1 MAVKQVSLDITRADY
16 VQKVL
21 ELQGKRYSLDRYPMF
36 RGIFNTP
43 EDRVVMRAGRQVSKT
58 VTLAASMTADTTI
71 SPYYPVIYCNSSSS
85 QTNSFSTSKLD
96 PFLIQSPWI
105 YKTFMKGEHVIDNV
119 YNKRLSNFSEIIMSY
134 FSENGDRVRGRSGN
148 KMYLDEVQ
156 DMLYDAVIDA
166 EECLSAAAEP
176 KYMYAGTSKSLN
188 TTLEFMWGLSTQKE
202 WVIKCDHCGK
212 WNRPS
217 VQNIGK
223 HGLICKSC
231 GGGLHTYSG
240 QWHAFN
246 PTEQGGRVFADG
258 FWIPQI
264 ILPMHCC
271 NEDKWQKLL
280 EKFEK
285 YPEYKF
291 LNEVMG
297 IPIGEGD
304 SPITKDMLIKACI
317 PELPCLPYKCEQ
329 NSAGAMHICAGIDWG
344 GGGVSGTS
352 RTTLSVFAVYPDR
365 QEFVKIFGKI
375 YSGGE
380 PTKHLDDIA
389 NRLRSLGVIYA
400 FGDHGGGN
408 FSLSQLA
415 RMVPE
420 IRVVPV
426 MYTDQA
432 VPFKWDDKANRY
444 TVSRT
449 IMIDNFFIDYKAGKI
464 RTFNWGEFETM
475 AEDILCV
482 RQEWI
487 GVEGKE
493 RRVWRRP
500 PAKPDDI
507 LHSMVFGWFA
517 ARVMSSM
524 LNFTVAH

>member
-1 MAVKQVSLDITRADY
+1 MFRSEY
-16 VQKVL
+16 VQSIL
-21 ELQGKRYSLDRYPMF
+21 ELQGKAYSLRNYPMF
-36 RGIFNTP
+36 LGIFDTP
-43 EDRVVMRAGRQVSKT
+43 ADRVVMRAGRQVSKT
-58 VTLAASMTADTTI
+58 VTLAANMAADTT
-71 SPYYPVIYCNSSSS
+71 STPYYPVIYCNSSAS

-96 PFLIQSPWI
+96 PFLIQSPMV
-105 YKTFMKGEHVIDNV
+105 YNNFMRGEHVIDNV
-119 YNKRLSNFSEIIMSY
+119 YNKRLANFSEIIMSY
-134 FSENGDRVRGRSGN
+134 FSESGDRVRGRSGN

-166 EECLSAAAEP
+166 EECLSAASDP

-188 TTLEFMWGLSTQKE
+188 TTLEYLWGLSTQKE
-202 WVIKCDHCGK
+202 WIIKCEHCGK

-223 HGLICKSC
+223 LGLICKVC
-231 GGGLHTYSG
+231 GGSLNTFLG
-240 QWHAFN
+240 QWHDFN
-246 PTEQGGRVFADG
+246 PTKEGERTFADG

-264 ILPMHCC
+264 ILPMHCQ
-271 NEDKWQKLL
+271 NQEKWDRLID
-280 EKFEK
+280 KFEK

-297 IPIGEGD
+297 LPIGEGD
-304 SPITKDMLIKACI
+304 SPITKDMLKEACI
-317 PELPCLPYKCEQ
+317 PSLPCLPNKCPQ
-329 NSAGAMHICAGIDWG
+329 NSEGATHMCAGIDWG
-344 GGGVSGTS
+344 GGGISGTS
-352 RTTLSVFAVYPDR
+352 RTTLSVYAVYPER
-365 QEFVKIFGKI
+365 KEFVKVYGKI

-389 NRLRSLGVIYA
+389 SKLRSLGVIYA

-415 RMVPE
+415 RLVPG
-420 IRVVPV
+420 IRVIPV
-426 MYTDQA
+426 MYTEQSA
-432 VPFKWDDKANRY
+432 PYRWDDKANRY
-444 TVSRT
+444 TVNRT
-449 IMIDNFFIDYKAGKI
+449 IMIDNFFIDYKSGVIK
-464 RTFNWGEFETM
+464 TFRWSEFEAM

-493 RRVWRRP
+493 KRVWRRP

-517 ARVMSSM
+517 ARVMCSM
-524 LNFTVAH
+524 LNFTVSHD